1 MHYVYILFS
10 ENDRQFYTGCTN
22 DLRARLELHN
32 AGKLLQQK
40 SVAHSS
46 SSTTKPRWT
55 KKMHFTERNISNRH
69 MVNDIFGTAAR
80 AISQAEEASRAR
92 SDAEFCSKLDGL
104 LQEADESELW
114 LELLVE
120 DCEVKSELAR
130 VLHKETDELI
140 SIFTTIVSKVRKNQ
154 K

>member
-1 MHYVYILFS
+1 
-10 ENDRQFYTGCTN
+10 
-22 DLRARLELHN
+22 
-32 AGKLLQQK
+32 
-40 SVAHSS
+40 
-46 SSTTKPRWT
+46 
-55 KKMHFTERNISNRH
+55 MHFTERNISNRH
-69 MVNDIFGTAAR
+69 TANDIFGTVAR

-92 SDAEFCSKLDGL
+92 SDAEFCSKIDGL

-114 LELLVE
+114 LELLMD

-130 VLHKETDELI
+130 LLHKETDELI